1 MSPPSFELRLAAH
14 VLSKRPDF
22 CGAAERH
29 TVRRALLDTIGCAVA
44 GRQEPAA
51 VIARTYA
58 RQASPSGGAASLWSG
73 GEKLPVEMAAW
84 VNGIE
89 AHVLDFD
96 DVSSPM
102 RGHPS
107 VAMLPAL
114 VAIAE
119 ARDLSLGAV
128 EEAYEA
134 AYDALC
140 RMSRAVAVAH
150 YAHGWH
156 TTATLGT
163 LAGVMCCARLIGL
176 DETRFCHA
184 LGIALAQLAGSRGN
198 FGTMSKSLQAGQ
210 AGMIAVRSALLAE
223 AGFDGAVDALSGP
236 QGFLHLYTQGGDFTR
251 IFDEDATPAS
261 ELTRSGLEVKKYPLC
276 YATHRALDAVLD
288 LRAEYDMRL
297 DAVARI
303 GVKCSH
309 GAFVPLIHHRPQTG
323 LEAKFSIEYAMI
335 AALQDG
341 EVTLSSFEDAA
352 VQRSIVQE
360 RLGDVVVIESAG
372 AVMPRWAE
380 VTLVLRDGRALARR
394 ADQLR
399 GSAELP
405 LSDDELRR
413 KAVDCFAHGG
423 SERGPAIASTLL
435 ASADQPVRDIMAM
448 LAMGPS
454 SV

>member
-1 MSPPSFELRLAAH
+1 MTLPSFEHRLAAH
-14 VLSKRPDF
+14 VLSQRPDF
-22 CGAAERH
+22 CGTVERH
-29 TVRRALLDTIGCAVA
+29 TVRRALLDTIACAVA

-51 VIARTYA
+51 LIAKNYA
-58 RQASPSGGAASLWSG
+58 RQLASTGGAASLWSG
-73 GEKLPVEMAAW
+73 GEKLPIEIAAW
-84 VNGIE
+84 VNGID

-114 VAIAE
+114 IAIAE
-119 ARDLSLGAV
+119 ARDLSLDAV

-140 RMSRAVAVAH
+140 RMSRAVAVSH

-198 FGTMSKSLQAGQ
+198 FGTMAKSLQAGQ
-210 AGMIAVRSALLAE
+210 AGMVAVRSALLAE

-236 QGFLHLYTQGGDFTR
+236 QGFLRLYTQGGDFTR
-251 IFDEDATPAS
+251 IFDEDAVPVS
-261 ELTRSGLEVKKYPLC
+261 DLTRSSLEVKKYPLC

-288 LRAEYDMRL
+288 LRSEHGLRL
-297 DAVARI
+297 DEVAR
-303 GVKCSH
+303 VEVRCSY
-309 GAFVPLIHHRPQTG
+309 GAFVPLIYRRPQTG

-341 EVTLSSFEDAA
+341 EVTLASFEDAA
-352 VQRSIVQE
+352 VQRSVVQE
-360 RLGDVVVIESAG
+360 RLPDVHVTESTG

-380 VTLVLRDGRALARR
+380 VNLVLHDGRALAHRT
-394 ADQLR
+394 DHLR

-405 LSDDELRR
+405 LSDDELRC

-423 SERGPAIASTLL
+423 SDRGPAVASALL
-435 ASADQPVRDIMAM
+435 APSDLSVRSVLAM
-448 LAMGPS
+448 L
-454 SV
+454 

>member
-1 MSPPSFELRLAAH
+1 MTLPAFEHRLAAH
-14 VLSKRPDF
+14 VLSERTEL

-29 TVRRALLDTIGCAVA
+29 TVRRALLDTIACAVA
-44 GRQEPAA
+44 GKQEPAA
-51 VIARTYA
+51 LAARTYA
-58 RQASPSGGAASLWSG
+58 RRLAPSGGEASLWAG
-73 GEKLPVEMAAW
+73 GGKLPVEMAAW

-114 VAIAE
+114 IAIAE
-119 ARDLSLGAV
+119 ARDMALHAV

-163 LAGVMCCARLIGL
+163 LAGVMGCARLIGL

-198 FGTMSKSLQAGQ
+198 FGTMAKSLQAGQ
-210 AGMIAVRSALLAE
+210 AGMVAVRSALLAE

-236 QGFLHLYTQGGDFTR
+236 QGFLRLYTQGGDFTH
-251 IFDEDATPAS
+251 ILDGAAAPS
-261 ELTRSGLEVKKYPLC
+261 ELARSGLEVKKYPLC

-288 LRAEYDMRL
+288 LRADHGLCL
-297 DAVARI
+297 DDVAR
-303 GVKCSH
+303 VEVRCSH
-309 GAFVPLIHHRPQTG
+309 GAFVPLIHNRPQTG

-335 AALQDG
+335 AALADG
-341 EVTLSSFEDAA
+341 AITLASFDDTA
-352 VQRSIVQE
+352 VRRGTIQR
-360 RLGDVVVIESAG
+360 RLADVAVIEAAG

-380 VTLVLRDGRALARR
+380 VTLALRDGRSLSRR
-394 ADQLR
+394 ADRLR

-405 LSDDELRR
+405 LGDDDLRR
-413 KAVDCFAHGG
+413 KALDCFAHGG
-423 SERGPAIASTLL
+423 SQQGPAVASALLGRADLSVRDLL
-435 ASADQPVRDIMAM
+435 AM
-448 LAMGPS
+448 L
-454 SV
+454 